1 MTRRHPKSTLTD
13 TPFPYTTLYRSPDA
27 RDIRHVGG
35 VSRPDASRRGRS
47 PDLRPVRDGSGHA
60 AVGTDDLPGDVAG
73 RVRAQEPHH
82 RGDLV
87 GRAGA
92 AGGHDLLHHIRRE
105 RSEEHKSELQSL
117 MSTTYAVFC
126 LKKQINQNNK
136 NT

>member
-73 RVRAQEPHH
+73 RVRAQEPH
-82 RGDLV
+82 
-87 GRAGA
+87 
-92 AGGHDLLHHIRRE
+92 
-105 RSEEHKSELQSL
+105 RSEEHTSELQSL
-117 MSTTYAVFC
+117 MRHSYAVLF
-126 LKKQINQNNK
+126 LKKTKKTTLID
-136 NT
+136 